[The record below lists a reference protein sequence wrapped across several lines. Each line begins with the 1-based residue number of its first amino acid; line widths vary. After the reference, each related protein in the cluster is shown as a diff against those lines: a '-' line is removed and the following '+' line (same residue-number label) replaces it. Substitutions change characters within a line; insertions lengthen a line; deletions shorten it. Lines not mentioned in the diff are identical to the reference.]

1 VALRAAARRSRG
13 LRLWCV
19 YLDRGR
25 EPPSLRFL
33 LGLRRRRSR
42 VPPAPEPVGRP
53 KVTETSVLPRD
64 V

>member
-1 VALRAAARRSRG
+1 
-13 LRLWCV
+13 V

-33 LGLRRRRSR
+33 LGLRRRRR
-42 VPPAPEPVGRP
+42 PAPAPEPLGKP
-53 KVTETSVLPRD
+53 SLAPTKVSESPPLARD